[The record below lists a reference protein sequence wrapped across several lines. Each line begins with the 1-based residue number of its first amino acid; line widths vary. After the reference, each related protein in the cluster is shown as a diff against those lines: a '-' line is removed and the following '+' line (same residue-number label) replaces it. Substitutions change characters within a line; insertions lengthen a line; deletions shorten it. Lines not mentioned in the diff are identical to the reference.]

1 MPRKPQSG
9 RRQAIDVW
17 RLHPRLAITAQL
29 RPQVI
34 DGDEE
39 KVWLAVRFSVGCAC
53 HEAADEDGKWTIHQ
67 ILVKNKAKVVSV
79 FFVFSVLSPHPTN
92 ATTAHIKRS
101 CFTPLRLTIGPCQGK
116 GAFINC
122 PQGNVSTPDH
132 TGL

>member
-9 RRQAIDVW
+9 RRQAIDVR

-79 FFVFSVLSPHPTN
+79 CFVFSVLSSHPT
-92 ATTAHIKRS
+92 TTKPI
-101 CFTPLRLTIGPCQGK
+101 TIGIST
-116 GAFINC
+116 FIAERIL
-122 PQGNVSTPDH
+122 PYHPDSEKFGGSTF
-132 TGL
+132 

>member
-9 RRQAIDVW
+9 RRQAIDVR

-39 KVWLAVRFSVGCAC
+39 KVWLAVRASVGRAC
-53 HEAADEDGKWTIHQ
+53 HEAAYEDGKRTIHQ

-79 FFVFSVLSPHPTN
+79 FFVFSVLSPHPT
-92 ATTAHIKRS
+92 TTKPIQIGISTFITRENP
-101 CFTPLRLTIGPCQGK
+101 TPP
-116 GAFINC
+116 
-122 PQGNVSTPDH
+122 S
-132 TGL
+132 

>member
-9 RRQAIDVW
+9 RRQAIDVR

-39 KVWLAVRFSVGCAC
+39 KVWLAVRASVGCAC

-79 FFVFSVLSPHPTN
+79 CFVFSVLSPHPTN
-92 ATTAHIKRS
+92 ATTAHIKRI
-101 CFTPLRLTIGPCQGK
+101 CFMPHTLRLPSRLLK
-116 GAFINC
+116 
-122 PQGNVSTPDH
+122 D
-132 TGL
+132 

>member
-9 RRQAIDVW
+9 RRQAIDVR

-39 KVWLAVRFSVGCAC
+39 KVWLAVRASVGCAC

-67 ILVKNKAKVVSV
+67 IPKLKVSYLKGIC
-79 FFVFSVLSPHPTN
+79 FSNTS
-92 ATTAHIKRS
+92 
-101 CFTPLRLTIGPCQGK
+101 
-116 GAFINC
+116 
-122 PQGNVSTPDH
+122 
-132 TGL
+132 